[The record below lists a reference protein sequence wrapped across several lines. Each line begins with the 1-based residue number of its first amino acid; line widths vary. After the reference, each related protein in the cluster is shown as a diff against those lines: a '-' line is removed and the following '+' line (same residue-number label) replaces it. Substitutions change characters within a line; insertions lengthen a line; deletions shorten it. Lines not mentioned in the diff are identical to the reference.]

1 MATNHTAGR
10 WTPPRLPS
18 LAEVEQVEAEV
29 AAGKLSADEAAR
41 WAQARLDP
49 AISEEA
55 PKDVTFALA
64 RLASTSKVWLLGT
77 EE

>member
-1 MATNHTAGR
+1 
-10 WTPPRLPS
+10 

-41 WAQARLDP
+41 WARARLDP

-55 PKDVTFALA
+55 PEDVTFALA
-64 RLASTSKVWLLGT
+64 RLASTSEIGLLDFT

>member
-1 MATNHTAGR
+1 
-10 WTPPRLPS
+10 
-18 LAEVEQVEAEV
+18 LAEVEQLEAEV

-49 AISEEA
+49 AISETA
-55 PKDVTFALA
+55 SRDVTLALA
-64 RLASTSKVWLLGT
+64 RLASTSEIGLLGFS

>member
-1 MATNHTAGR
+1 
-10 WTPPRLPS
+10 

-49 AISEEA
+49 AIRGAA
-55 PKDVTFALA
+55 PENVTFALA
-64 RLASTSKVWLLGT
+64 RLASTSEIGLLGFN